1 MIVARQTLESLL
13 LSNVLD
19 LRFKRRIPKAGS
31 AETRRMICTK
41 SANLLQSVNGKI
53 VLNYAAPK
61 TAKQFNEAASN
72 ALVVWDVLMQ
82 DYRIVSADSVDV
94 IREIPADDTF
104 WEIFNNEIYPLSTDQ
119 KIQFMNS

>member
-31 AETRRMICTK
+31 SATRRMICTK